1 MNDLLHVAGWRVC
14 ARLHAQDCHRA
25 RRLAARLHVQA
36 AEKAAAN
43 GDLFAVCLMAIANW
57 RLSGARRGADLD
69 YLYENAFRLS
79 GEQLAMGI
87 RIALAATRRFGE
99 ATA

>member
-57 RLSGARRGADLD
+57 RLSGARRRVYSTGRPAR
-69 YLYENAFRLS
+69 AVICSKS
-79 GEQLAMGI
+79 G
-87 RIALAATRRFGE
+87 
-99 ATA
+99 